1 MHLAHYACQ
10 LTEKGAQAALL
21 FLFFHHQPD
30 PAHRP
35 NRKLENART
44 TRPIRPA
51 LFCRCP
57 SAAKKYSP
65 LYGVVESGAA
75 RLMRM
80 RTSLELSI
88 EKAGGVLGAVTA
100 TKSARWTSSR

>member
-1 MHLAHYACQ
+1 MTGLRRD
-10 LTEKGAQAALL
+10 LL
-21 FLFFHHQPD
+21 R
-30 PAHRP
+30 RP
-35 NRKLENART
+35 RQTVPES
-44 TRPIRPA
+44 RP
-51 LFCRCP
+51 
-57 SAAKKYSP
+57 P

-80 RTSLELSI
+80 RTSLELLI